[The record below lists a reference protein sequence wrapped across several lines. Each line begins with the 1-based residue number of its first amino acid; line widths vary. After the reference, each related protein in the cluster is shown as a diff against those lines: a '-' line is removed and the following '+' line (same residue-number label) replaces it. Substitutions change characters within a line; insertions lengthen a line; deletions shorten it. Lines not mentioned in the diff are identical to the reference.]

1 MKTELKD
8 KVVVLINEE
17 LKNCSD
23 DVYPNLC
30 RMKATSMGV
39 DKIHAMALKVITE
52 TGMSVGSALA
62 QLESSL

>member
-1 MKTELKD
+1 MKPQLVE
-8 KVVVLINEE
+8 KVVSLINEE

-23 DVYPNLC
+23 DVYPTLC
-30 RMKATSMGV
+30 RMKATSMGLK
-39 DKIHAMALKVITE
+39 KIHAMTLKIITE